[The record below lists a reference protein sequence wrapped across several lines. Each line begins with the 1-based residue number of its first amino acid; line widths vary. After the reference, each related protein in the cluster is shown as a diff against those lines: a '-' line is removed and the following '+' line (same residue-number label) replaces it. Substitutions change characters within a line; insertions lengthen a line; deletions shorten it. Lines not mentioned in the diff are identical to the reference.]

1 VVSLSVSLALEVI
14 GLRKRF
20 TAGIASCRATHDV
33 LRGINLELERGEVA
47 AIVGAAGCGRSTL
60 LLCLAG
66 LMAADEG
73 IIRHFGDDSRG
84 AGIRSTRYHLDFD
97 EVSMGSKS
105 TAPATHLLDLRD
117 VPTLQLEPFRHWL
130 TERSVRGDAAVVVCD
145 IDVARQLTP
154 RVLGLREGRL
164 QETTRAQ
171 ARVAER
177 RFVDRPFERV

>member
-1 VVSLSVSLALEVI
+1 MSLALEVI

-20 TAGIASCRATHDV
+20 TAGVGSCLASHAV

-47 AIVGAAGCGRSTL
+47 AIVGATGSGRSTL

-66 LMAADEG
+66 LMKADDG

-84 AGIRSTRYHLDFD
+84 AGIRNTCYHLNF
-97 EVSMGSKS
+97 ERVSTGGDP
-105 TAPATHLLDLRD
+105 TAPATHLLDIRD
-117 VPTLQLEPFRHWL
+117 VSATQLERLHRWL
-130 TERSVRGDAAVVVCD
+130 DERRVRGDAAIVVCD
-145 IDVARQLTP
+145 VDLARQLTP
-154 RVLGLREGRL
+154 RVLVLREGRL
-164 QETTRAQ
+164 HEATRAQ